1 MTNQLSHV
9 IKISILILQLKVIV
23 LHACDFM
30 EMPFLMTKV
39 IAEGPGEHSK
49 VGCLAARLTI
59 RDFNSIVIV

>member
-1 MTNQLSHV
+1 M
-9 IKISILILQLKVIV
+9 LQLKVIV